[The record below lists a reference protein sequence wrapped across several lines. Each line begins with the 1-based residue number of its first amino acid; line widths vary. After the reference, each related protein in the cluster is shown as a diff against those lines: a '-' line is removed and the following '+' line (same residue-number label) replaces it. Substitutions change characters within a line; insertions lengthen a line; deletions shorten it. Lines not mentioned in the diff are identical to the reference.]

1 MAAFVGLAVAV
12 ALSAFQVLLWRVSIV
27 PTVQVA
33 VSKTALAARSPV
45 SASDIVPVSVPNTA
59 VLPGMVTSFAEIAHL
74 YPTHPIPAGTYL
86 TTSEFESEPLR
97 DGLCPGQVAVT
108 VAVQNAANAEGV
120 YPGMYVDVTQPTGS
134 AGTSVQATPG
144 LSLATGLRVIAVL
157 NSNGQALTTASSGSS
172 VLGGITASDMPSMVE
187 LALPASTAPLFINAS
202 AKGSL
207 VFSRDP
213 WGAPRTVCPAST
225 AQANAGGSAASV
237 PANAGGL
244 VQPSGATSPSQAAG
258 KSTKR
263 R

>member
-33 VSKTALAARSPV
+33 VSKTALAARSPI

-74 YPTHPIPAGTYL
+74 YPAHPIPAGTYL
-86 TTSEFESEPLR
+86 TTSEFESAPLR

-120 YPGMYVDVTQPTGS
+120 YPGMYVDVTQPTGG
-134 AGTSVQATPG
+134 AGAQATPG

-157 NSNGQALTTASSGSS
+157 NSNGQALTGVSSGSS
-172 VLGGITASDMPSMVE
+172 VLGGITASDTPSMVE
-187 LALPASTAPLFINAS
+187 LALPAPSAPLFINAS

-225 AQANAGGSAASV
+225 AQANVGGSATSV

-244 VQPSGATSPSQAAG
+244 VQPGGATSPSPATG